1 MKKSQLKL
9 LISEIV
15 RQAKL
20 SEADTDE
27 FSKDIKSQNGTILYL
42 QILDIANM
50 DDPSYRVI
58 LAVKRAI
65 EKKIKDPTE
74 FQAFVGVFNREFGG
88 SHTGKMTAWEYYT
101 SEGLQ
106 ESSKLLREGK
116 LSQRGIEVI
125 KRWCGLGNR
134 EAGIK
139 MIDNILQRKIG
150 LTSADLTDSS
160 TFAGGLDSI
169 EEALETQDYQGA
181 YNIAIDTATSMI
193 EEEGGELQEGIEE
206 GGKLKALAAAGL
218 IGYAGLHTPFG
229 QQALAKAGQTP
240 MAQKISQSMK
250 PVRVSN
256 PNEPLPDEKNMNAW
270 DLANKYVNRNAD
282 VEKKTAPFVKKYLP
296 PITKTAASD
305 KTQS

>member
-1 MKKSQLKL
+1 MKKFQLKL

-50 DDPSYRVI
+50 DDPPYRVI

-88 SHTGKMTAWEYYT
+88 SYTGKQTAWEYFT
-101 SEGLQ
+101 PEGLQ
-106 ESSKLLREGK
+106 ELA
-116 LSQRGIEVI
+116 Q
-125 KRWCGLGNR
+125 
-134 EAGIK
+134 
-139 MIDNILQRKIG
+139 
-150 LTSADLTDSS
+150 
-160 TFAGGLDSI
+160 SI
-169 EEALETQDYQGA
+169 NE
-181 YNIAIDTATSMI
+181 
-193 EEEGGELQEGIEE
+193 GELTES
-206 GGKLKALAAAGL
+206 GKLKALAAAGL

-240 MAQKISQSMK
+240 MAQKISQAMK
-250 PVRVSN
+250 PVSVSN

-270 DLANKYVNRNAD
+270 DLANKYVNRNAY